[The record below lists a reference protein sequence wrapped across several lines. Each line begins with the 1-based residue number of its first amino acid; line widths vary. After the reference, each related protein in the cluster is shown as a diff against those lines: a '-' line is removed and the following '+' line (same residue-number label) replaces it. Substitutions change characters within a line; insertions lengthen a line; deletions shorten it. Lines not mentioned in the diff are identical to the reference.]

1 MKDLGELQFFLGIH
15 VTRDRARRRI
25 TIDQAAYV
33 DSILERFNL
42 QECKGATTPMVQG
55 VKLAKTSITDKLAD
69 PVVYQQQ
76 IGCTMYAMLCTRPDI
91 AYAVSQL
98 SQFGSN
104 PSETHQRA
112 LIRLLQYLQST
123 KDFSI
128 TYGKDYGD
136 EFTLQG
142 FSDADYGST
151 EDRKSVSAYLYIL
164 YGGTISWMAKKQ
176 STVALST
183 TEAEYIAL
191 TQATKES
198 IWIQRTLLELGR
210 NTKDG
215 NVIHEDNQGAIALAH
230 NPEFHARTKHIDIQ
244 YHFVRNCV
252 QDGRIQLR
260 YCPTMNMVADQLTKP
275 LAPAKH
281 AILVARMGV
290 GRIDQTLRHHDLV
303 TSGSVEI
310 ASSRA

>member
-1 MKDLGELQFFLGIH
+1 M
-15 VTRDRARRRI
+15 
-25 TIDQAAYV
+25 
-33 DSILERFNL
+33 
-42 QECKGATTPMVQG
+42 
-55 VKLAKTSITDKLAD
+55 
-69 PVVYQQQ
+69 
-76 IGCTMYAMLCTRPDI
+76 
-91 AYAVSQL
+91 
-98 SQFGSN
+98 
-104 PSETHQRA
+104 
-112 LIRLLQYLQST
+112 
-123 KDFSI
+123 
-128 TYGKDYGD
+128 YGKDYGD

-151 EDRKSVSAYLYIL
+151 EDRRSVSAYLYML
-164 YGGTISWMAKKQ
+164 YGGAISWMAKKQ

-191 TQATKES
+191 TQAVKES
-198 IWIQRTLLELGR
+198 FWIQRILRELGR
-210 NTKDG
+210 DAKDG

-260 YCPTMNMVADQLTKP
+260 YCPTVDMIADQLTKP
-275 LAPAKH
+275 LARAKH

-310 ASSRA
+310 ASSRACLLEYDGKSMMNADATPLLPASMHNERKAQWA